1 MNTSTLNNLLAPGV
15 IGRMALRN
23 RIVVTAMG
31 VNLAAENGDCGE
43 QMIAYHAAQA
53 RGGAGLIIT
62 GATGVALPTGTCLP
76 RQTSIADDRHLAGL
90 SALADAVHVHGAR
103 LALQLQHAGLN
114 SVVDMAQGRPLWTP
128 SLPAASSSDAL
139 SMFLPEELGELA
151 AATGKMPAVTFKIPM
166 ADDIR
171 GVVAQFA
178 AAAVR
183 ARKAGADAVEIHGA
197 HGYLLGSFLSAY
209 RNKRTD
215 EYGGPLENR
224 ARFLLETIRTVKAA
238 VGDDLAILCKLDS
251 REVGSPGGITLED
264 AVATA
269 RMAEE
274 AGADAI
280 TVTAYHNTDRGIL
293 HSASH
298 TPHEPAVN
306 LPFAAA
312 IKAAVRIP
320 VIASG
325 RVDPEVGDAAIAA
338 GKLDFLAMGRKL
350 LADPELPNKLAAG
363 RAEDIRPCIYCY
375 TCISAIYLRQP
386 VRCAVNPH
394 TGLEYRDPDPSV
406 PERSADPRHVVV
418 IGGGPGGMEA
428 ARRLDLAGHRVTL
441 LEQGDRL
448 GGTLFFASLAYAA
461 NERLLNWLTRQVASS
476 QVEVRLGTQA
486 TPELI
491 VSLRPDAVVVA
502 TGARRAVPSISG
514 ADQDFV
520 FGGDDMRRL
529 LLGQDGAMA
538 RRRLGFGKAA
548 AIRLGTAL
556 GLSRNLELIR
566 SATRAWMPFGKN
578 IVIIGGELVGLEL
591 AEFLSERNR
600 RVSIVDEPP
609 VMGAGLAYVRRTRLL
624 TELREHGVEMF
635 PAASDIRIG
644 QHAVLFSDSAGEVR
658 DIPADQV
665 IVAQGATGDTQL
677 ADDLRRA
684 GLDVRAIGDCM
695 GVGYIEGAMHG
706 AAKAVRELLAY
717 SAVKNIGDRRR
728 LEE

>member
-1 MNTSTLNNLLAPGV
+1 MSASVSSHLLAPGT
-15 IGRMALRN
+15 IGRLSLRN

-31 VNLAAENGDCGE
+31 VNLAEQDGSCGE
-43 QMIAYHAAQA
+43 RMIAYHAQQA
-53 RGGAGLIIT
+53 RGGAALIIT

-76 RQTSIADDRHLAGL
+76 RQTSISDDSCLAGL
-90 SALADAVHVHGAR
+90 SALVQAVHAHGAR

-114 SVVDMAQGRPLWTP
+114 SVVDMAEGRPLWTP
-128 SLPAASSSDAL
+128 SLPAASASDAQ
-139 SMFLPEELGELA
+139 SMFLPQELA
-151 AATGKMPAVTFKIPM
+151 ELAPATGKMPAVTFKIPTI
-166 ADDIR
+166 DDIR
-171 GVVAQFA
+171 QVVALFA

-215 EYGGPLENR
+215 EYGGSLENR
-224 ARFLLETIRTVKAA
+224 ARFLLETIRAVKAA

-264 AVATA
+264 ALVTA
-269 RMAEE
+269 RMAQE

-298 TPHEPAVN
+298 TPHELAVN

-325 RVDPEVGDAAIAA
+325 RVEPEVGDAAIAA

-375 TCISAIYLRQP
+375 TCISAIYLRQS
-386 VRCAVNPH
+386 VRCAVNPR
-394 TGLEYRDPDPSV
+394 TGLEYRDPDPSISE
-406 PERSADPRHVVV
+406 PNTGPRHMVV

-441 LEQGDRL
+441 LEQGNRL
-448 GGTLFFASLAYAA
+448 GGTLFLASLAYAA
-461 NERLLNWLTRQVASS
+461 NERLLNWLTRQLAASRV
-476 QVEVRLGTQA
+476 QIRLDTPA
-486 TPELI
+486 TPDLI
-491 VSLRPDAVVVA
+491 ARLRPDAVIVA
-502 TGARRAVPSISG
+502 TGAVRSMPPIPGS
-514 ADQDFV
+514 DLPHV
-520 FGGDDMRRL
+520 FSGDDMRRL
-529 LLGQDGAMA
+529 LLGSAGAMTK
-538 RRRLGFGKAA
+538 RRLGAGKAA
-548 AIRLGTAL
+548 AVRLAAAL
-556 GLSRNLELIR
+556 GLTSNLGLIR
-566 SATRAWMPFGKN
+566 RTTRTWMPFGKN

-591 AEFLSERNR
+591 AEFLGERKR

-609 VMGAGLAYVRRTRLL
+609 VMGAGLAYVRRIRLL
-624 TELREHGVEMF
+624 TELREHGVQMF
-635 PAASDIRIG
+635 PAAANLRIDR
-644 QHAVLFSDSAGEVR
+644 HAVLFTDSDGGAREIS
-658 DIPADQV
+658 ADQV
-665 IVAQGATGDTQL
+665 IVAKGATGDTQL
-677 ADDLRRA
+677 ADTLRRA
-684 GLDVRAIGDCM
+684 GFNVRAIGDCT
-695 GVGYIEGAMHG
+695 GVGYIEGAMRT
-706 AAKAVRELLAY
+706 AAEAVRELLA
-717 SAVKNIGDRRR
+717 
-728 LEE
+728 

>member
-15 IGRMALRN
+15 IGRIALRN

-31 VNLAAENGDCGE
+31 VNLAEENGDCGE

-90 SALADAVHVHGAR
+90 SALADAVHAHGAR

-151 AATGKMPAVTFKIPM
+151 AAMGSMPAVTYKIPT

-171 GVVAQFA
+171 DVVAQFA

-183 ARKAGADAVEIHGA
+183 AKKAGADAVEIHGA

-224 ARFLLETIRTVKAA
+224 ARFLLETIRGVKAA
-238 VGDDLAILCKLDS
+238 VGDELAILCKLDS

-269 RMAEE
+269 RMVQE

-312 IKAAVRIP
+312 IKEAVRIP

-325 RVDPEVGDAAIAA
+325 RVEPEVGDAAIAA

-350 LADPELPNKLAAG
+350 LADPELPNKLTAG
-363 RAEDIRPCIYCY
+363 HAEDIRPCIYCY
-375 TCISAIYLRQP
+375 TCISAIYFRQP

-394 TGLEYRDPDPSV
+394 VGREYLQGANSSV
-406 PERSADPRHVVV
+406 PERIAAPRHVVV
-418 IGGGPGGMEA
+418 VGGGPGGMEA

-486 TPELI
+486 TVELI
-491 VSLRPDAVVVA
+491 VSLRPDAVLVA
-502 TGARRAVPSISG
+502 TGARRSVPSISG

-566 SATRAWMPFGKN
+566 NATRSWMPFGKN
-578 IVIIGGELVGLEL
+578 IAIIGGELVGLEL
-591 AEFLSERNR
+591 AEFLSERKR

-677 ADDLRRA
+677 VDDLRRA

-695 GVGYIEGAMHG
+695 GVSYIEGAMHG
-706 AAKAVRELLAY
+706 AAQAVRELLA
-717 SAVKNIGDRRR
+717 
-728 LEE
+728 